1 LPEIPDL
8 NVYVELLR
16 ERLVDRTLHGVRLA
30 SPFFLRTFTPPLAEA
45 KEARVVAVRRLA
57 KRIVLELSNDL
68 FLVLHLMVSGRLRWG
83 EKDAKIPGKIGLAA
97 FDFDA
102 GTLLVTEASPKK
114 RASLHVVRGAA
125 ALDGLHAHGLEV
137 EQASLAEFAARLVV
151 ENRTLKRF
159 LTDPRLL
166 AGIGNAYSDEIL
178 HRAQLSPVKLT
189 RTLGQDAQAVKKLYE
204 AIRSVLG
211 EWTARLWAE
220 TAPSSSSQP
229 KPRGKT
235 KRMGDP
241 SLRAF
246 PEKVTAFRPE
256 MAVHGKFGQPCPVC
270 GTKVQHIVYAE
281 NECNYCPRCQ
291 TGGKLLAD
299 RSLSRLL
306 HADWPKTIDDLEAQ
320 SSPASPA
327 SPGAQPPR

>member
-8 NVYVELLR
+8 NVYVAVLR
-16 ERLVDRTLHGVRLA
+16 ERLVERTLHGARLA
-30 SPFFLRTFTPPLAEA
+30 SPFFLRTVTPSLAEV
-45 KEARVVAVRRLA
+45 KDKRVVDVRRLA
-57 KRIVLELSNDL
+57 KRLVFELTDEL
-68 FLVLHLMVSGRLRWG
+68 FLVVHLMVSGRLRWG
-83 EKDAKIPGKIGLAA
+83 EMGAKIPGKIGLAA

-189 RTLGQDAQAVKKLYE
+189 QALGQDVEAVKRLYE
-204 AIRSVLG
+204 AIRAVLG

-220 TAPSSSSQP
+220 TSP
-229 KPRGKT
+229 KPKRG
-235 KRMGDP
+235 GDP
-241 SLRAF
+241 HPRVL

-320 SSPASPA
+320 TS
-327 SPGAQPPR
+327 R